1 MTTEP
6 CWSHSPP
13 AGLVGRIGGTVA
25 LTIPQVTLGGTLAV
39 EVNTTPGDATA
50 EFLSGGVTTSLHM
63 PTGPT
68 LQIVGT
74 GLSLSVLGQTLQG
87 DLTLT
92 RTTDAAGR
100 TSVHVVGHN
109 LVLQLGGAGAA
120 AATVTQTGDADLTVS
135 PDGLVGTVRVAV
147 SLAAPG
153 LSLGTPSGGYFE
165 IAVDTRAAT
174 KMIRVQGKN
183 VTLTVAG
190 QTLATDLTIDRVGT
204 VTRVGLSKCLGQPRQ
219 LCEPQQR
226 HRTAAADPDGDG
238 RHLRRRRRG
247 DHPQRQPHRH
257 VRCRGELDA
266 DRCLGGPPG
275 RRRHRQ
281 PGPARRAVLP
291 ANGHGHGRTG
301 SSAR

>member
-1 MTTEP
+1 MSLKGTLTLAVNTTDTAVSTSMTVGGSTVTIDLPTGPYLRFEGAGLDLSVLGQSITGDFWFER
-6 CWSHSPP
+6 CVSTDTVP
-13 AGLVGRIGGTVA
+13 APRIKIAATNVRLSIGSVLTLDHGTLLVALTPTGLVGRIGGTVA

-63 PTGPT
+63 PTGHT

-74 GLSLSVLGQTLQG
+74 GLSLFVLGQTLQG

-153 LSLGTPSGGYFE
+153 LSLGTP
-165 IAVDTRAAT
+165 
-174 KMIRVQGKN
+174 
-183 VTLTVAG
+183 TVA
-190 QTLATDLTIDRVGT
+190 TSRSPST
-204 VTRVGLSKCLGQPRQ
+204 
-219 LCEPQQR
+219 
-226 HRTAAADPDGDG
+226 
-238 RHLRRRRRG
+238 
-247 DHPQRQPHRH
+247 
-257 VRCRGELDA
+257 
-266 DRCLGGPPG
+266 
-275 RRRHRQ
+275 
-281 PGPARRAVLP
+281 PARPPR
-291 ANGHGHGRTG
+291 
-301 SSAR
+301 